1 MSILDSHLFSQV
13 SGSFTETWAGP
24 FSPGSFRPTHVLH
37 QDFFQPWGCSVAA
50 LVPKE
55 QEFQGLCFNSWH
67 SGTFSAPV
75 LIKLVASVA
84 IFREYGTRKKNSGLS
99 FKNFEKKNKDP
110 LGSQGS

>member
-99 FKNFEKKNKDP
+99 FKNFEKKTKT
-110 LGSQGS
+110 L